1 MSKLDYKLA
10 TERRGKNIIDVRGR
24 GRGRTG
30 VRTKISTSNKFY
42 INLLN
47 WYIELNVRK
56 KKRWIGACAKGYLLA
71 LRPNND
77 DTINADHR
85 VIRSQQL
92 GFSFN
97 GGK

>member
-56 KKRWIGACAKGYLLA
+56 KKGGSGRA
-71 LRPNND
+71 LRAIFWHYDPTM
-77 DTINADHR
+77 TIR
-85 VIRSQQL
+85 
-92 GFSFN
+92 
-97 GGK
+97 